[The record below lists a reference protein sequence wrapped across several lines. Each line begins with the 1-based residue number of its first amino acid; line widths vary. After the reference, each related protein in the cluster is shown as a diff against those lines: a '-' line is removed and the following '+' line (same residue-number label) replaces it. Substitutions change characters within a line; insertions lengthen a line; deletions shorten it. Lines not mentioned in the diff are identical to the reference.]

1 MVTRAIPAL
10 AFAGLMTVAIAVAAQ
25 TAPSREANVCMLPQ
39 ALADTSHVELASL
52 FTNDA
57 REELTLF
64 SDAPSFIYAMNE
76 DARQSDGVTLVDVS
90 DVTSCASR
98 KNII

>member
-10 AFAGLMTVAIAVAAQ
+10 AFAGLMTVAIAVAAE
-25 TAPSREANVCMLPQ
+25 TAPSREADVCALPQ
-39 ALADTSHVELASL
+39 IVADAGHVELASM

-76 DARQSDGVTLVDVS
+76 DARESDGVTLVDVS
-90 DVTSCASR
+90 EITSCAH